1 MEKNNCYDEQLF
13 VKFLKQKYGSKSII
27 FIKNLGL
34 FYFKHIPKEYEN
46 IKWYNF

>member
-1 MEKNNCYDEQLF
+1 MEKTNCLNEQLF
-13 VKFLKQKYGSKSII
+13 VKFLKQKYGNESII

-34 FYFKHIPKEYEN
+34 FNFKHIPKEYEN